1 MTRNWIFTRSSF
13 SVAVLMMLCGRQV
26 WATSGTW
33 DGGASSGYWTNKVNW
48 SDNNAA
54 YPVSEDTATFSGSG
68 NNRTNINIAGL
79 SAIRYINFSGTGVPS
94 YYIGDWPVNSQTLV
108 ARHGSN
114 YRVLS
119 DSKNSHFI
127 AAGIQLGPDTSGNSY
142 TFQNDHAF
150 NALTVYG
157 NIFGA
162 ASGGTAGGKTLNV
175 NGVGPVKLLG
185 NISKGGATVLDISVN
200 NTGTTTLS
208 GTNTVRILYLN
219 GGPRS
224 VLDIGQGYTTFTN
237 SGSENILCAAG
248 GTITGTGAIQF
259 STGGA
264 ESYADNRVDDV
275 NATCAINCR
284 ITGPGG
290 FELYSYVGRAGTFEL
305 NGANDFA
312 GYVVMNAAGTIS
324 AAHFGNR
331 GATDSNLGA
340 GSKIR
345 FNSNNDGGPKLKYIG
360 AGETT
365 DRTLEFNSHARIE
378 QAGTG
383 HLVFTTNTVCA
394 TTSGLSLT
402 LMGSTAGTAEISGVI
417 VNNSGNVA
425 VYKQGT
431 GLWALSGAN
440 LYGGG
445 TFVDGGTLVL
455 RGANGSIL
463 SSSGITINAGGM
475 LQISNTPDANLP
487 NRVKDGGSVTMDG
500 GTLSFSHTAG
510 ATNYS
515 ETVGTVA
522 LASGPNAIS
531 ASQAAAGRTS
541 ALTLSGLTR
550 TSGTVDFTGAGLG
563 ESDRNRIFINGQ
575 SDGPIGA
582 WATVN
587 GSALAAYSSARG
599 VYAADSAS
607 YADIA
612 ARGDT
617 IVSNPSSNVRI
628 MTQGTTGN
636 NELSDATTVI
646 NSLAQNSVFD
656 STVNTAGKT
665 LRTSAAAV
673 PAGKAA
679 LTLGAAAGDGTL
691 TAAAESGSL
700 TLANDGASSLTV
712 NAVIADNAGASSLA
726 KAGAGAVTLAAENTF
741 SGNTAISAG
750 ALVLANG
757 NALQN
762 STVTLG
768 GTPPVFDSAVPG
780 HAFTFG
786 GLSGSQGLILV
797 DNASNPIALTV
808 GKNDD
813 STTFNG
819 PLSGGG
825 SLTKTGSG
833 TLTLGGANSFSGGLT
848 VNTGSTV
855 VANHVSALGPGPVVN
870 NGTIDM
876 KTVSTVSVSN
886 PKISGAGTNNVTLQT
901 GGTTSYLGAD
911 YSEFTGV
918 WNIGVAASGGKAMMN
933 GRDNPAATF
942 VVRTNSTLMVGT
954 GTYPHS
960 ATLILEGGNTGE
972 SYGQLRLD
980 WDGSWN
986 GPVYLANNIS
996 DPANDGLL
1004 GVPNGNGYIR
1014 GVISDLNG
1022 PHPVTKMGN
1031 GTLILTASNT
1041 YAGATWI
1048 KAGAVQ
1054 AYSIRNAGEPSALG
1068 APTEAADL
1076 PIRIGSGTSTGT
1088 LTYRGTGDTTE
1099 RAIVMGGTTGGT
1111 YLEQAGN
1118 GLLKFTGDITAA
1130 VASNKQLRLYGST
1143 SGTGEV
1149 AGAISDFDASST
1161 NNLFK
1166 TGSGAWVL
1174 SGNNTYK
1181 GNVVVEDGSLV
1192 IRNSGAFGIGPKTAQ
1207 AANNVNGANPHI
1219 HFDGVDGDLTIPP
1232 DITFRTSNNRF
1243 GALLNEAGNNTVQG
1257 PVIITGGDGDSI
1269 FKANAGKLLFTGN
1282 MTSDQTAAR
1291 NLRLQGNGDG
1301 EIRGTID
1308 NGTLTMGLPVIR
1320 EVGSGTWT
1328 LSGSNTY
1335 DAITYANNGTL
1346 VIGGASGSI
1355 NGGVTLGGG
1364 TFVVSNSPSANH
1376 ANRLSDSGAV
1386 TLNGGTLSF
1395 THSGGSASYSETAGA
1410 LTVGSGGTTVMA
1422 SQADPDQT
1430 STLTFASLART
1441 GGGSVNFVGNG
1452 LGAEDNR
1459 NRIMF
1464 ATPPAADNALI
1475 GPWALHNGTN
1485 LASYTAAQGV
1495 IPAGDSAYSNISAKG
1510 PSVLPNDATAFA
1522 RISEEGTTGDIA
1534 LQAETETSLGGLLQ
1548 ATGWDAK
1555 VGLTNGQI
1563 LKTSSLIIGENMA
1576 SLTIGTNT
1584 ADGLLMPLSAGEA
1597 LSLANYSA
1605 NTLSVNTPVTNNT
1618 SASSLVKLGQGA
1630 VRLNGATAYTGATQ
1644 IDAGE
1649 LVLAANGTTQALAGA
1664 ISGAGALVKD
1674 GSSRIVLGSANTY
1687 NGLTLIREG
1696 TLMPSYNTS
1705 LGSTLAGTIIT
1716 NRGTLDVGF
1725 STSDNAVNFGDELFT
1740 VSGTGLNGRGA
1751 IINSSARSQYNAFR
1765 YLTLAGDATFG
1776 GEHGSARWDIRNTDS
1791 SKPPF
1796 FDMNGFT
1803 MTKVGSNMVGLTA
1816 VPVRNPGHID
1826 IQEGSFSIEVNT
1838 SLGGDASNT
1847 VTVQGNAAF
1856 DIYQATLP
1864 VAWSLV
1870 LNDLGRFYARYGN
1883 STLQNIWAGPV
1894 SLNGTAF
1901 LTGANDTQATFAGDI
1916 SGSGRLV
1923 KAGSDTCVFHLTG
1936 TNNTYSGGTI
1946 VSNSTLFAHHPG
1958 SLPGYET
1965 GAVTVVAGKYLRVEA
1980 GNGVIGWNADQ
1991 IMSLIG
1997 NTVFTTN
2004 SAILDIDLTSSGPFA
2019 LTNVQDSFTLYLRGT
2034 NTLTMSGFNTNAT
2047 ATSTGSSQYGEVRV
2061 VNGASLTL
2069 ANGSSNII
2077 GRTVV
2082 QPTSLGGTLTVNGPT
2097 RMEILYV
2104 GNGNGDRA
2112 RVFINDNLTLN
2123 GIILAQNN
2131 IANGAVY
2138 QGNNSIVEIN
2148 PTGGDRL
2155 NIGHNGGYGYYRLDG
2170 GTLRS
2175 GRIGLP
2181 GSTAANGENNAV
2193 FEIFGN
2199 AASAVCTGDWLF
2211 WGWSKGNGVA
2221 NLYGGTL
2228 AGPSAGN
2235 DTTMAYAANNGSLA
2249 VLNLLGANALMD
2261 AACNGTSKGFN
2272 MANAAGNLAS
2282 IINLNSGTLLANR
2295 IRAGVTGTPSLFNFN
2310 GGTLKA
2316 NSGTAYASTFMQGLT
2331 AATVYPGG
2339 AVIDTTNAILTL
2351 NQSLVAPTGLGVGW
2365 ISVFNP
2371 GAGYIAPP
2379 VVMITGGS
2387 GFGATAVATVSL
2399 DQDSPAFGQLTG
2411 ITVTSPGVGYKY
2423 DDALTVELRGGGYT
2437 TLGQAGVALMTPNSA
2452 AGGLTKNGNGVL
2464 TLGGTNTYGGVTTIN
2479 AGTLIAG
2486 HADALPTNAAVKVA
2500 GGIYNL
2506 NGLAVTNGVITA
2518 TGGMIVNGTLTGSSL
2533 SKEADG
2539 TLTLGATLNSAAPIV
2554 IGGGVVRLL
2563 ERDPGLYE
2571 GFVTSA
2577 GLTSTATNPCT
2588 AIQLGTRMANL
2599 GTTDWPTNTT
2609 IIYSGNIW
2617 NRGETNVTWTFAK
2630 SIDDAVLLR
2639 IDDTTVINDGSWMT
2653 PKTGNFTLSP
2663 GSHTFDVRFY
2673 NGTGGAGI
2681 VANREWW
2688 KTSVFGFGI
2697 DFLGRNET
2705 NIANYVAFTDPG
2717 DGSLVTLR
2725 GEGNVV
2731 TNLLDPA
2738 SVVEVAG
2745 GATLDLGGYVQAL
2758 ESLSGGGLVSNGTLT
2773 VTGTLAPA
2781 GDGALGTLTIAAA
2794 LALSGTLSADVAGDG
2809 SSDLLAV
2816 QGNVDLTGASL
2827 AIVNPADLDTKRT
2840 YTLLSCTGTRSGV
2853 FASHNL
2859 PDERWRILY
2868 TADGDV
2874 KLRFT
2879 DGTVLMLR

>member
-1 MTRNWIFTRSSF
+1 MTRNWLFTCNSF
-13 SVAVLMMLCGRQV
+13 TVAMLVLLGGRQA

-33 DGGASSGYWTNKVNW
+33 DGETSTAWALNANW
-48 SDNNAA
+48 NNNSVG
-54 YPVSEDTATFSGSG
+54 YPVNEDTATFSGSG
-68 NNRTNINIAGL
+68 NNRTNINLSGL

-119 DSKNSHFI
+119 DSKNSHYI
-127 AAGIQLGPDTSGNSY
+127 AAGIQLGPDTTGNSY

-185 NISKGGATVLDISVN
+185 NITKGGATTLDISVN
-200 NTGTTTLS
+200 NSGTTTLS
-208 GTNTVRILYLN
+208 GTNVLRILYLN
-219 GGPRS
+219 GGPRG

-237 SGSENILCAAG
+237 SGSDNIVCSAG
-248 GTITGTGAIQF
+248 GTITGTGSIQF
-259 STGGA
+259 STGGV

-275 NATCAINCR
+275 NATCDINCR

-290 FELYSYVGRAGTFEL
+290 FELYSPAGRAGTFEL
-305 NGANDFA
+305 NGINDFS

-324 AAHFGNR
+324 AARFGNR

-360 AGETT
+360 AGEST

-394 TTSGLSLT
+394 TSSGLSLT
-402 LMGSTAGTAEISGVI
+402 LMGSTAGTAEIGGVI

-463 SSSGITINAGGM
+463 SSSGITINAGGT

-487 NRVKDGGSVTMDG
+487 NRVKDSGTVTLNG
-500 GTLSFSHTAG
+500 GTLSFAHTAG

-522 LASGPNAIS
+522 LASGPNTLS
-531 ASQAAAGRTS
+531 VSQAAAGRT
-541 ALTLSGLTR
+541 AVLTLSGLTR

-575 SDGPIGA
+575 SDGLLGA

-587 GSALAAYSSARG
+587 GSALAAYSSTRG
-599 VYAADSAS
+599 VYAGDSAS

-617 IVSNPSSNVRI
+617 IVSNAASNVRI
-628 MTQGTTGN
+628 TTEGTSGH

-646 NSLAQNSVFD
+646 QSLAQNSVFA

-665 LRTSAAAV
+665 LRTASVAI
-673 PAGKAA
+673 PSGKASVA
-679 LTLGAAAGDGTL
+679 LGAAPGDGTL

-700 TLANDGASSLTV
+700 TLANDGSSSLTV

-726 KAGAGAVTLAAENTF
+726 KAGAGTVTLAAENTF
-741 SGNTAISAG
+741 SGATAISAG
-750 ALVLANG
+750 ALVLANS

-762 STVTLG
+762 STVVLG
-768 GTPPVFDSAVPG
+768 GTPPVFDSAVFG

-786 GLSGSQGLILV
+786 GLSGNQGLVLA
-797 DNASNPIALTV
+797 DNAANPIALTV
-808 GKNDD
+808 GKNDA

-819 PLSGGG
+819 PLSGAGR
-825 SLTKTGSG
+825 LTKTGSG

-855 VANHVSALGPGPVVN
+855 VANHVSALGAGPVVN
-870 NGTIDM
+870 NGTVDM
-876 KTVSTVSVSN
+876 KAVSTVSLSY

-901 GGTTSYLGAD
+901 GSTTSYLNAD

-933 GRDNPAATF
+933 GRDNAAATF
-942 VVRTNSTLMVGT
+942 VVRTNSTLMVGS
-954 GTYPHS
+954 GTYPHN

-972 SYGQLRLD
+972 SYGQLRLE
-980 WDGSWN
+980 WDASWN
-986 GPVYLANNIS
+986 GPVFLANDIS

-1004 GVPNGNGYIR
+1004 GVANGNGYIR

-1031 GTLILTASNT
+1031 GILILTASNT

-1054 AYSIRNAGEPSALG
+1054 AYSLRNAGEPSSLG
-1068 APTEAADL
+1068 APTEPADL

-1088 LTYRGTGDTTE
+1088 LTYRGAGDTTE
-1099 RAIVMGGTTGGT
+1099 RAIVMGGTTGGA
-1111 YLEQAGN
+1111 YLEQAGS

-1149 AGAISDFDASST
+1149 AGAISDYDANST
-1161 NNLFK
+1161 NNLYK
-1166 TGSGAWVL
+1166 IGSGVWRL
-1174 SGNNTYK
+1174 SGNNTFK
-1181 GNVVVEDGSLV
+1181 GNVLVEDGILRV
-1192 IRNSGAFGIGPKTAQ
+1192 AHNNALGLGPKTVRAGYNL
-1207 AANNVNGANPHI
+1207 NNQNPRI
-1219 HFDGVDGDLTIPP
+1219 HLDGSDGNLTLPP
-1232 DITFRTSNNRF
+1232 EINFQTSNGRV
-1243 GALLNEAGNNTVQG
+1243 GAIVNESGTNTIQG
-1257 PVIITGGDGDSI
+1257 PVTLTDGDGDT
-1269 FKANAGKLLFTGN
+1269 ALNVTGGKLVITGN
-1282 MTSDQTAAR
+1282 LTPDRTGRQ
-1291 NLRLQGNGDG
+1291 LRLWGVGDG
-1301 EIRGTID
+1301 EISGVIA
-1308 NGTLTMGLPVIR
+1308 NGTTVALPVIK
-1320 EVGSGTWT
+1320 EKGTGTWT
-1328 LSGSNTY
+1328 LSGANTFGGT
-1335 DAITYANNGTL
+1335 TYANDGTL
-1346 VIGGASGSI
+1346 VLGGAHGAI
-1355 NGGVTLGGG
+1355 TGAVDLGVGG
-1364 TFVVSNSPSANH
+1364 TFMIDNSLSANNG
-1376 ANRLSDSGAV
+1376 NRLADAQPV
-1386 TLNGGTLSF
+1386 TLNGGTF
-1395 THSGGSASYSETAGA
+1395 RFGHSGGAADYSETAGSLNVA
-1410 LTVGSGGTTVMA
+1410 TGLGVVESA
-1422 SQADPDQT
+1422 RADEGQT
-1430 STLTFASLART
+1430 STLTFSSLSRT
-1441 GGGSVNFVGNG
+1441 GAGSVNFVGHG
-1452 LGAEDNR
+1452 LGAADNR
-1459 NRIMF
+1459 NRILF
-1464 ATPPAADNALI
+1464 STAPVADNALI

-1495 IPAGDSAYSNISAKG
+1495 IPAGESAYSNISAKG
-1510 PSVLPNDATAFA
+1510 PSVLPDDATAVA
-1522 RISEEGTTGDIA
+1522 RITEEGTSGDIA
-1534 LQAETETSLGGLLQ
+1534 LQTETVTRLGGLLQ

-1605 NTLSVNTPVTNNT
+1605 NTLSVNTPITNNT
-1618 SASSLVKLGQGA
+1618 SASSLVKLGQGS

-1644 IDAGE
+1644 IGAGE
-1649 LVLAANGTTQALAGA
+1649 LVLAANGTTQTLAGA
-1664 ISGAGALVKD
+1664 IGGAGALVKE

-1687 NGLTLIREG
+1687 NGLTLIRDG
-1696 TLMPSYNTS
+1696 TLMPSNNAA
-1705 LGSTLAGTIIT
+1705 LGSTLAGTLISNT
-1716 NRGTLDVGF
+1716 GTLDVGF
-1725 STSDNAVNFGDELFT
+1725 GTADNAVNFGDEAFT
-1740 VSGTGLNGRGA
+1740 VSGTGMNGRGA
-1751 IINSSARSQYNAFR
+1751 IINSSARSQYNSFR

-1816 VPVRNPGHID
+1816 VPVYNPGHID
-1826 IQEGSFSIEVNT
+1826 IREGSFSIEVNT
-1838 SLGGDASNT
+1838 SLGGDAANT

-1864 VAWSLV
+1864 VAWSLA
-1870 LNDLGRFYARYGN
+1870 LNDLGRFYVRYGN
-1883 STLQNIWAGPV
+1883 STAQNIWAGPV

-1901 LTGANDTQATFAGDI
+1901 LTSANDTQATFAGDV

-1923 KAGSDTCVFHLTG
+1923 KAGSDTGVFHLTG

-1946 VSNSTLFAHHPG
+1946 VSNSTLFAHNPG

-1980 GNGVIGWNADQ
+1980 GNGIIGWNPDQ
-1991 IMSLIG
+1991 VMALIS
-1997 NTVFTTN
+1997 NTTFTAN

-2034 NTLTMSGFNTNAT
+2034 NTLTLSGFNTNAALTST
-2047 ATSTGSSQYGEVRV
+2047 ATTQYGEVRV

-2069 ANGSSNII
+2069 ASGSSNII
-2077 GRTVV
+2077 GRTVL
-2082 QPTSLGGTLTVNGPT
+2082 QPTALGGTLTVDGPT

-2123 GIILAQNN
+2123 GIVLAQNN

-2138 QGNNSIVEIN
+2138 QDNNSTVEIN

-2155 NIGHNGGYGYYRLDG
+2155 NIGQNGGYGYYRLNS
-2170 GTLRS
+2170 GTLRT
-2175 GRIGLP
+2175 GRIGLS

-2193 FEIFGN
+2193 FEMFG
-2199 AASAVCTGDWLF
+2199 AASSAVCTGDWLF

-2228 AGPSAGN
+2228 AGPPTSGN
-2235 DTTMAYAANNGSLA
+2235 DTTMAYAANNGSFA
-2249 VLNLLGANALMD
+2249 VLNLLGAHALMD
-2261 AACNGTSKGFN
+2261 ATGNGTSRGFN

-2316 NSGTAYASTFMQGLT
+2316 NPGTGYATTFMQGLT

-2339 AVIDTTNAILTL
+2339 AVIDTTNATITL

-2365 ISVFNP
+2365 ISVYNP

-2387 GFGATAVATVSL
+2387 GFGATAVATVGL
-2399 DQDSPAFGQLTG
+2399 DPDSPAFGQLTG
-2411 ITVTSPGVGYKY
+2411 ITVTSPGVGYRY

-2437 TLGQAGVALMTPNSA
+2437 TLGQAGVALMMPNST
-2452 AGGLTKNGNGVL
+2452 AGGLAKTGPGAL
-2464 TLGGTNTYGGVTTIN
+2464 TLGGTNTYGGTTTIRE
-2479 AGTLIAG
+2479 GTLIPG
-2486 HADALPTNAAVKVA
+2486 HAGALPTNATVTVA

-2506 NGLAVTNGVITA
+2506 NGLTVTNGTITA
-2518 TGGMIVNGTLTGSSL
+2518 TGGSLINGTLAGNSL
-2533 SKEADG
+2533 SKVDDG
-2539 TLTLGATLNSAAPIV
+2539 TLILGATVNSAAPIV
-2554 IGGGVVRLL
+2554 IEQGVVRLSEL
-2563 ERDPGLYE
+2563 EPGLYE
-2571 GFVTSA
+2571 GFVPSA

-2599 GTTDWPTNTT
+2599 GTADWPTNTT
-2609 IIYSGNIW
+2609 IIYTGTLW

-2639 IDDTTVINDGSWMT
+2639 IDGTTVINDGSWMT
-2653 PKTGNFTLSP
+2653 PKTGNYTLTP
-2663 GSHTFDVRFY
+2663 GAHAFDVRFY

-2688 KTSVFGFGI
+2688 KTSAFGFGI

-2705 NIANYVAFTDPG
+2705 NIANYVAFADPG

-2725 GEGNVV
+2725 GAGNVA
-2731 TNLLDPA
+2731 TNLFNPA
-2738 SVVEVAG
+2738 SVIEIAA
-2745 GATLDLGGYVQAL
+2745 GATLDLGGNVQTL
-2758 ESLSGGGLVSNGTLT
+2758 GSLSGGGLVSNGTLT

-2781 GDGALGTLTIAAA
+2781 GDGTLGTLTIAAG
-2794 LALSGTLSADVAGDG
+2794 LALSGTLSADVADDG
-2809 SSDLLAV
+2809 SSDVLAV

-2827 AIVNPADLDTKRT
+2827 TIVNPADLDTRRT

-2868 TADGDV
+2868 TADGGV

-2879 DGTVLMLR
+2879 DGTVLLLR